1 MDRLHAKN
9 GFTLRIGGRPAA
21 TLDTPAAPRR
31 VAAVAGR
38 LPFLKPRLA
47 VKPGDRVKIGSL
59 LFADKRRPELRF
71 LSPGGGCVSAVNFG
85 PRRRLQE
92 VVIDLDE
99 EEEAEEFPRLDEADL
114 QAIDPAELGRR
125 IVAGGLWSLIRELP
139 FREPP
144 ALDRRPP
151 AVVVFLDN
159 LEPFHPD
166 PRVYLAGRLE
176 RLRFGLRVLE
186 RLTGRPPVVT
196 ACAGGAETIAEV
208 APLLSCVVAGR
219 YPAHDP
225 GVLLYRRLGR
235 PEERAAWMVA
245 GPDLLLIA
253 EFLQEG
259 RHPTRRVIA
268 LGGPGASPPGH
279 LEVRLGAP
287 LAELAAGREVSGEP
301 LRYVAGGVL
310 TGTAASADSFLAL
323 PEEALTLLPEGARP
337 GGFLEWMLPGRR
349 KPSYS
354 RAFLSSW
361 HPAAS
366 YPMDC
371 NRHGGI
377 RACIQCAFCARVCPV
392 DILPQLTYKAVLA
405 GETEE
410 ALAHGLLD
418 CVECGLCSLVCP
430 SKIEL
435 LQALRQAKEAFRAE
449 MD

>member
-1 MDRLHAKN
+1 MDRLHLKN
-9 GFTLRIGGRPAA
+9 GFTLRIDGKPAA

-31 VAAVAGR
+31 VAAVAAR

-47 VKPGDRVKIGSL
+47 VRPGDRVKLGSL
-59 LFADKRRPELRF
+59 LFEDKRRPELRF
-71 LSPGGGCVSAVNFG
+71 LSPGGGCVSAVTYG

-99 EEEAEEFPRLDEADL
+99 EEEAEEFPRLNEADL
-114 QAIDPAELGRR
+114 PSIDPAELGRR
-125 IVAGGLWSLIRELP
+125 IAAGGLWSLIRELP
-139 FREPP
+139 FREPS

-176 RLRFGLRVLE
+176 RLRFGLGVLE
-186 RLTGRPPVVT
+186 RLTGRPPLVT
-196 ACAGGAETIAEV
+196 ACAGGAETIAGV
-208 APLLSCVVAGR
+208 APRVSCVLEGR

-225 GVLLYRRLGR
+225 GVLLYRTLAR
-235 PEERAAWMVA
+235 PEERAAWMIE

-253 EFLQEG
+253 ELLQEG
-259 RHPTRRVIA
+259 RYPTRRVIA
-268 LGGPGASPPGH
+268 LGGPGASAPGH
-279 LEVRLGAP
+279 LDVRLGAP
-287 LAELAAGREVSGEP
+287 LAELCAGREVQGEP

-310 TGTAASADSFLAL
+310 TGTAAAADSFLAL
-323 PEEALTLLPEGARP
+323 PEKALTLLPEGARP

-349 KPSYS
+349 QPSYS

-361 HPAAS
+361 GPAAS
-366 YPMDC
+366 YPMSC
-371 NRHGGI
+371 NRHGGL

-405 GETEE
+405 GEIEE

-435 LQALRQAKEAFRAE
+435 LQTLRQAKEAFRAE
-449 MD
+449 TD